1 MVMFLLYLLTIK
13 TQLGIMKKF
22 YISFLFIT
30 FGIFMNVFAQDASCY
45 EQYRKVFENRGAN
58 PVEDGAHDNII
69 LTIRTEGTAECY
81 VARAVVQNSV
91 IVEID
96 MYFEDGTFEKKEF
109 EFKDNSSWSIHNG
122 MSKTKITEK
131 DEYINIMFVNKIKP
145 KRKKLMKAP
154 KPDFDLN

>member
-1 MVMFLLYLLTIK
+1 MKKNYVTFLLLSFGLF
-13 TQLGIMKKF
+13 LGA
-22 YISFLFIT
+22 S
-30 FGIFMNVFAQDASCY
+30 AQDASSCY

-69 LTIRTEGTAECY
+69 LTVRTGEISECY
-81 VARAVVQNSV
+81 VARAVVQESQ

-96 MYFEDGTFEKKEF
+96 LYFEDGSFEKKEY

-131 DEYINIMFVNKIKP
+131 DEYVNIMFVNKIKP

-154 KPDFDLN
+154 KPNFDLN

>member
-1 MVMFLLYLLTIK
+1 MFLLYLLIIK
-13 TQLGIMKKF
+13 IQLEIMKKIYVTF
-22 YISFLFIT
+22 LLISLSLLMST
-30 FGIFMNVFAQDASCY
+30 YAQDGGSCY

-69 LTIRTEGTAECY
+69 LTVRTGDASECY
-81 VARAVVQNSV
+81 VARAVVQESQ

-96 MYFEDGTFEKKEF
+96 LYFEDGSFEKKEY
-109 EFKDNSSWSIHNG
+109 EFKDKSSWSIHNG

-154 KPDFDLN
+154 KPVFDLN

>member
-1 MVMFLLYLLTIK
+1 
-13 TQLGIMKKF
+13 MKKF

-30 FGIFMNVFAQDASCY
+30 FGFFLNAFAQESSCY
-45 EQYRKVFENRGAN
+45 DQYRKVFENRGAN

-69 LTIRTEGTAECY
+69 LTIRTEGKADCY

-109 EFKDNSSWSIHNG
+109 EFKDKSSWSIHNG

-131 DEYINIMFVNKIKP
+131 DEYVNIMFVNKIKP

-154 KPDFDLN
+154 TPDFDLN